1 MLLEPDELKKSSAIN
16 PEVFE
21 FTEKNP
27 SPPLDWSDATALKSL
42 MVIVTAANMNQLGPA
57 ESSIEE
63 SERQIPMRDGYEST
77 IKIHKPASKPSAG
90 SPLVVLIFG
99 GGFVS
104 GAVDQMTPQARAL
117 VRQFSAVAVNISYRL
132 GPENKWPV
140 PSNDAWDSLKWVA
153 AHAAELGADPSK
165 GFIVGGISAGATHAL
180 ALTNLSLQEK
190 LDPPL
195 TGQYLCIPGIM
206 DAQHVPEKYKE
217 YFLSREHNAHA
228 PILDAAALN
237 ALTAHLEWDDMSP
250 LRFPVLFQDKIPLSS
265 LPPTYFQVCGMDP
278 IRDDGL
284 IYEEM
289 LKEAGAKTKMDFYP
303 GCPHGHWAFMP
314 GIEVSNKALGETMV
328 GFGWLLGKELSVE
341 DGLGAMMPKAA

>member
-1 MLLEPDELKKSSAIN
+1 
-16 PEVFE
+16 
-21 FTEKNP
+21 
-27 SPPLDWSDATALKSL
+27 
-42 MVIVTAANMNQLGPA
+42 
-57 ESSIEE
+57 
-63 SERQIPMRDGYEST
+63 
-77 IKIHKPASKPSAG
+77 PASKPSAG

-117 VRQFSAVAVNISYRL
+117 VRQFSAVAVNVSYRL

-165 GFIVGGISAGATHAL
+165 G
-180 ALTNLSLQEK
+180 EK

-195 TGQYLCIPGIM
+195 TGQYLGIPGIM
-206 DAQHVPEKYKE
+206 DAQHVPEKYKK

-250 LRFPVLFQDKIPLSS
+250 LRFPVLFQDTIPLSS
-265 LPPTYFQVCGMDP
+265 LPPTYFQVCDMDP

-303 GCPHGHWAFMP
+303 GCPHGHWAFVP